1 VACVLLADI
10 GGTNSRF
17 ALAGSD
23 GRPEHIRVH
32 EHDASPDLE
41 AAIAHYLDEVGAR
54 PDAAVLAV
62 AGPIDGQEITL
73 TNRGWRFHCGKL
85 AQRFGLAGLR
95 VVNDFE
101 AIAWAIPRLD
111 PADTRR
117 LGGPNVS
124 RPGIKVVLGPGTG
137 LGVAALVPVGEGWQV
152 IPSEGGHAS
161 FGPQRA
167 DEIEAFNRLFAE
179 HGHVS
184 AEMVISGPGLAR
196 LAHAIEPRAV
206 RRSPEMVVA
215 DAFTGEPAALQAAEL
230 FVRFL
235 GRFAGGLALT
245 FKATGGVY
253 LAGGV
258 ASRLGSLFDAEQFH
272 AAFVAHPPY
281 EALLKNIPCHM
292 MRRTEPGLLGCAVLA
307 DEFATPTE

>member
-1 VACVLLADI
+1 LACVLLADI

-23 GRPEHIRVH
+23 GRPEHIRIH
-32 EHDASPDLE
+32 EHDASRSLE
-41 AAIAHYLDEVGAR
+41 ALISRYLEEIGAR

-73 TNRGWRFHCGKL
+73 TNRGWRFHCGEL
-85 AQRFGLAGLR
+85 ADRLGLSALR

-117 LGGPNVS
+117 LGGPKEF
-124 RPGIKVVLGPGTG
+124 RRGIKVVLGPGTG
-137 LGVAALVPVGEGWQV
+137 LGVAALVPVGDGWQV

-161 FGPQRA
+161 FGPQAA
-167 DEIEAFNRLFAE
+167 DEIEVFSRLFAE
-179 HGHVS
+179 YGHIS
-184 AEMVISGPGLAR
+184 AEMAISGPGLAR
-196 LAHAIEPRAV
+196 LAHAVDPTAA
-206 RRSPEMVVA
+206 RRTPEQVVA
-215 DAFTGEPAALQAAEL
+215 DAFAGEPAAVAAAEL
-230 FVRFL
+230 FVRSL

-253 LAGGV
+253 VAGGV

-272 AAFVAHPPY
+272 AAFKAHPPY
-281 EALLKNIPCHM
+281 ETLLEDIPCLM

-307 DEFATPTE
+307 DEFTANST

>member
-17 ALAGSD
+17 ALVGPD
-23 GRPEHIRVH
+23 GRPEHVRIH
-32 EHDASPDLE
+32 EHDASPNLE
-41 AAIAHYLDEVGAR
+41 AAIAHYIEEVGAR

-62 AGPIDGQEITL
+62 AGPIDGEEITL
-73 TNRGWRFHCGKL
+73 TNRGWRFRRGEL
-85 AQRFGLAGLR
+85 AKRLGISRLR
-95 VVNDFE
+95 VMNDFE

-117 LGGPNVS
+117 LGGPKDS
-124 RPGIKVVLGPGTG
+124 RPGIKLVLGPGTG
-137 LGVAALVPVGEGWQV
+137 LGVAALVPVGKGWQV
-152 IPSEGGHAS
+152 IASEGGHAS

-167 DEIEAFNRLFAE
+167 DETEVFTRLFAE

-196 LAHAIEPRAV
+196 LAHALDPRPV
-206 RRSPEMVVA
+206 RRTPEQVVA
-215 DAFTGEPAALQAAEL
+215 DAFAGEPAAIRAAEL

-245 FKATGGVY
+245 FKARGGVY

-281 EALLKNIPCHM
+281 ETLLKDIPCLM
-292 MRRTEPGLLGCAVLA
+292 MGRTEPGLLGCAVLA
-307 DEFATPTE
+307 DEFATRSD